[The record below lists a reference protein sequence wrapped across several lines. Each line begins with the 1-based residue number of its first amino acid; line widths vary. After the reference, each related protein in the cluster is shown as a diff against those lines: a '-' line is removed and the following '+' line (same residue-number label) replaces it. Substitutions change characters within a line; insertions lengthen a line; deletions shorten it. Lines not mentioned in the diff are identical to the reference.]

1 MRQIDVGNIIHPT
14 DPNGL
19 VVVAQVEPI
28 SLIFTLPQSELPRIQ
43 AQMAK
48 GPLTVIAYSQ
58 DDKIKLDEGKLLLVN
73 NQIAQ
78 TTGTIQL
85 KATFPNAAHRLWPG
99 QLVNARLLVDTRK
112 DGLTIAAPA
121 VQQGQTGSYVYVI
134 SPDGKAEVRPVTVA
148 QISEGQ
154 ALIDSGL
161 KANET
166 VVVDGQYRL
175 SAGQP
180 RAGAPRQGRAG
191 SRLAKRGREGNPV
204 NFSAPFI
211 RRPIA
216 TILLMAGIA
225 AVRPRDLPSA
235 ARRGA
240 AQRQL
245 PDDPGHRPVARRRSA
260 NHGVDRGDA
269 ARAADGPDPRRHP
282 AHLDERAGRH
292 LGHRAIRARPHRR
305 QRGGRRPGGHQR
317 GKSLPADQHPVSA
330 DDPEGESGRDAG
342 PASRAHAPTRL
353 PLTTIDAY
361 AENILLPKISQIP
374 GVGLVGIGGQQKPAI
389 RVQVNPQAL
398 AARGIGL
405 EDVRSVIAQ
414 ANVDLPKGT
423 LNSPRQTYTLNTND
437 QLLKPDAYD
446 ALIVAYRNGSP
457 VRIRDIGKA
466 IEGPEND
473 LLAGWYNKQ
482 RAVILAIQRVPGAN
496 VIETVDRVKAL
507 LPQLEASLPPA
518 IKVTIAA
525 DRTTT
530 IRAAVADVQFTLL
543 LTVALVVMVI
553 FLFLRNLWATVI
565 PAVTVPLSLIG
576 TFAVLY
582 VLGYSLDNLS
592 LMALSIAVGF
602 VVDDAVVVIENIV
615 RHLEQGLSPMEAALK
630 GSREIGFTIISITLS
645 LIAVFIPLFLMGGYV
660 GKLFQ
665 EFAVTISVSLLLS
678 LVISL
683 TLTPMMCARL
693 LKDEAHRQHGRL
705 YRFFERGFDNLLA
718 LYEHGLK
725 IVLRHRF
732 ITLMVMLGT
741 IALTGYLY
749 VVIPKGFF
757 PQQDTGQIVGITEAA
772 EDISF
777 PAMAQ
782 RQQALVD
789 ILLKDPAIDSVS
801 NYIGPG
807 GPTATLNQGR
817 VFIALKPASQRD
829 ASADQ
834 VINRLRPQLARIQGI
849 TLYMQAA
856 QDITIGA
863 RLSKTQY
870 QYTLTDADSTELA
883 HWSAI
888 FVDKM
893 KGIPGVIDVASDQAN
908 GGPMLNVTV
917 NREVASS
924 FGILPSTIDNVLDD
938 AFGQRIV
945 STIFTQLNQ
954 YHVVLEVDPR
964 FQYSPQALRDIYLN
978 SSGGQQVP
986 LSTLVN
992 SDIKPAP
999 IVVNHQGL
1007 FPSVTISF
1015 NLVPGMALGD
1025 AVAAIQQIE
1034 KQTGKPASLATSFQ
1048 GNAQAFQASL
1058 VGNAAA
1064 DRGGA
1069 DRDLHHPGRPL

>member
-1 MRQIDVGNIIHPT
+1 M
-14 DPNGL
+14 
-19 VVVAQVEPI
+19 
-28 SLIFTLPQSELPRIQ
+28 
-43 AQMAK
+43 
-48 GPLTVIAYSQ
+48 
-58 DDKIKLDEGKLLLVN
+58 
-73 NQIAQ
+73 
-78 TTGTIQL
+78 
-85 KATFPNAAHRLWPG
+85 
-99 QLVNARLLVDTRK
+99 
-112 DGLTIAAPA
+112 
-121 VQQGQTGSYVYVI
+121 
-134 SPDGKAEVRPVTVA
+134 
-148 QISEGQ
+148 
-154 ALIDSGL
+154 
-161 KANET
+161 
-166 VVVDGQYRL
+166 
-175 SAGQP
+175 
-180 RAGAPRQGRAG
+180 
-191 SRLAKRGREGNPV
+191 

-211 RRPIA
+211 NRPIA
-216 TILLMAGIA
+216 TILLMAGLLLCGLATYRLLPVAALPNVNYPTILISAQLPGADPQTMASTVATPLEQQLSQIPGVTQLTSTSALGVTSVTVQFELARTVDSA
-225 AVRPRDLPSA
+225 AVDVLAAINAASPYLPTNIPYPPTIRKVNPAETPVLLLALTSDT
-235 ARRGA
+235 
-240 AQRQL
+240 L
-245 PDDPGHRPVARRRSA
+245 PM
-260 NHGVDRGDA
+260 
-269 ARAADGPDPRRHP
+269 
-282 AHLDERAGRH
+282 
-292 LGHRAIRARPHRR
+292 
-305 QRGGRRPGGHQR
+305 
-317 GKSLPADQHPVSA
+317 
-330 DDPEGESGRDAG
+330 
-342 PASRAHAPTRL
+342 
-353 PLTTIDAY
+353 TTVDAY
-361 AENILLPKISQIP
+361 AENILLPKIAQIS
-374 GVGLVGIGGQQKPAI
+374 GVGLVGIGGQVKPAI

-466 IEGPEND
+466 IEGPENN

-496 VIETVDRVKAL
+496 VIDTVDRIKAL

-582 VLGYSLDNLS
+582 ALGYSLDNLS

-630 GSREIGFTIISITLS
+630 GSKEIGFTIISITLS

-705 YRFFERGFDNLLA
+705 YRLSERGFDGLLA

-772 EDISF
+772 QDISF
-777 PAMAQ
+777 AAMVQ

-789 ILLKDPAIDSVS
+789 VLLKDPAIESVS

-817 VFIALKPASQRD
+817 VFIVLKPGNQRD

-834 VINRLRPQLARIQGI
+834 VINRLRPQLAKIQGI
-849 TLYMQAA
+849 ALYMQAA

-863 RLSKTQY
+863 RLTKTQY

-883 HWSAI
+883 HWAAI
-888 FVDKM
+888 FVEKM
-893 KGIPGVIDVASDQAN
+893 KAIPGITDVASDQAN
-908 GGPMLNVTV
+908 SGPMLNVTV

-924 FGILPSTIDNVLDD
+924 FGILPSTIDNALDD
-938 AFGQRIV
+938 AYGQRIV
-945 STIFTQLNQ
+945 STIFSPLNQ

-964 FQYSPQALRDIYLN
+964 FQYGPQALKDIYLN

-992 SDIKPAP
+992 STIKPAP
-999 IVVNHQGL
+999 IVINHQGM
-1007 FPSVTISF
+1007 FPSVTVSF
-1015 NLVPGMALGD
+1015 NLQPGVALGD

-1034 KQTGKPASLATSFQ
+1034 KQTGKPLSLATSFQ

-1058 VGNAAA
+1058 SGTPLLIGAALIVIYIILGVLYESAIHPITILSTLPSAGIGALLLLMAVHMDLSVIAMIGIILLIGIVKKNGIMLVDFALEVERSEGLGPEESIYRACIMRFRPILMTTMAALLGGVPLMLGTGTGSEIRQPLGYAIVGGLALSQVLTLYTTPVVFLYLDRFIRRSRSPHPAKGNDAVRTAAEQPA
-1064 DRGGA
+1064 A
-1069 DRDLHHPGRPL
+1069 E